1 MHLEIATLK
10 DNFYANVQDVDFAPY
25 ADFCKANPKRVSTDG
40 IPYYTMGEGPVLL
53 CLPGS
58 TGKALT
64 FYPYFEQLTQYY
76 QVIAIDYPVAT
87 GIEDL
92 TLKLMQFIRSEQIDR
107 FYIFANSFGTVAAQ
121 ALASKMPEQVAGIV
135 LTHAVTKTKD
145 VPAKTSR
152 RNQKSLK
159 SFIKSIRFLNFA
171 RFQKKFSKQ
180 LQKNFTL
187 FQNDTSK
194 RLFWEGIFIE
204 MLYDTSKQE
213 MMSNYGFMQDFWDR
227 YVFEE
232 EHFSEMKAKV
242 TLVESHRDHEQNLP
256 EKTALRALFKDA
268 DYIVMPGDSQL
279 SLVKNQ
285 AAILK
290 AVVEM
295 LES

>member
-1 MHLEIATLK
+1 MQLDIATLK
-10 DNFYANVQDVDFAPY
+10 DNYYANVQEVDFAPY
-25 ADFCKANPKRVSTDG
+25 AAFCKANPKRVSADG
-40 IPYYTMGEGPVLL
+40 ISHYTMGEGPILL

-64 FYPYFEQLTQYY
+64 FYPYLEQLANHCR
-76 QVIAIDYPVAT
+76 VVAVDYPVAD

-92 TLKLMQFIRSEQIDR
+92 TLKLMQFVRSEQIDR
-107 FYIFANSFGTVAAQ
+107 FYIFANSFGTVVAQ
-121 ALASKMPEQVAGIV
+121 ALASKMPKQVDGII

-145 VPAKTSR
+145 VPAKISR
-152 RNQKSLK
+152 QNQKSLK
-159 SFIKSIRFLNFA
+159 GFIKSIRFLNFT

-213 MMSNYGFMQDFWDR
+213 MMSNYGFMQNFWDR
-227 YVFEE
+227 YVFEKA
-232 EHFSEMKAKV
+232 HFSDMKAKIA
-242 TLVESHRDHEQNLP
+242 LIESHSDHEKNLP

-268 DYIVMPGDSQL
+268 DYIVLPGDSQL
-279 SLVKNQ
+279 SLIKNQ
-285 AAILK
+285 EVILK

-295 LES
+295 IRS